1 MFKNISITAKIGLI
15 MQAIAGIGMGVL
27 VLIDKPIPD
36 LVAWIF
42 FVGLVI
48 AIVPDLMRTKK

>member
-1 MFKNISITAKIGLI
+1 MFKNISITAKIRLI

>member
-48 AIVPDLMRTKK
+48 AIVPDLTRTKK

>member
-48 AIVPDLMRTKK
+48 AIVPYLMRTKK